1 MINSYVCQG
10 GYITSAV
17 CLSVRHSFHQTAD
30 VGTSLRIGASRLPCT
45 STSGPVWY
53 RIHVDTSHSQVD
65 EVLTVIHSLM
75 VMDVTK

>member
-10 GYITSAV
+10 GYMTSAV

-45 STSGPVWY
+45 PTSGPVWY
-53 RIHVDTSHSQVD
+53 RIRVDTSRQVD
-65 EVLTVIHSLM
+65 KVLSVIHNLM
-75 VMDVTK
+75 VMDITK